1 MFIKVTKSGKNRYA
15 QVVQSYRENG
25 KIKHKV
31 LLNLG
36 RTDKIEN
43 DPGMQRMALNLM
55 NLARE
60 KEVININR
68 AGKGQIVKWGD
79 IVYQKLWEETNIAE
93 TLGSCTKSPPAWF
106 DFEQTCL
113 YLITRYLLTA
123 QEENY
128 YFTADIPANQFY
140 RTLDILGKNK
150 NIIEKQLFPDPQK
163 LKNPILCLLI
173 PVNFKNTSLESME
186 NLDFDYSLRRV
197 QVMAIVFSD
206 FAGRVIAQEI
216 FSHRRFGRANLVQEI
231 NRIRKT
237 FQITSPV
244 IVTDQVY
251 ETNLLQDFHYI
262 SSAPVD
268 IPPEEVTGIHY
279 GIKTNL
285 RTLRPEG
292 ILKAYHLLEFFQEN
306 FQPGKTHPSL
316 QWTERR
322 IKGHF
327 VICFL
332 AALLGNR
339 LENKL
344 DRAGKKTSPVRI
356 RDALN
361 SLQFARF
368 QAGNSSYLLPIA
380 GQDFSPEILK
390 HLGISPPD
398 TLIHEE
404 DLTL

>member
-15 QVVQSYRENG
+15 QVVQSYRVNG

-31 LLNLG
+31 LFNLG

-43 DPGMQRMALNLM
+43 DPGMQKLALNLM
-55 NLARE
+55 DLARV

-68 AGKGQIVKWGD
+68 AGNGQIVKWGD

-93 TLGSCTKSPPAWF
+93 ALGYCSKSTATWF
-106 DFEQTCL
+106 DFKQTCL

-123 QEENY
+123 QEESY
-128 YFTADIPANQFY
+128 YFTADIPTNQFY

-150 NIIEKQLFPDPQK
+150 EIIEKQLFPDTQK

-173 PVNFKNTSLESME
+173 PINFKNTSLESLE
-186 NLDFDYSLRRV
+186 NLDYDYSLRRV
-197 QVMAIVFSD
+197 QVMSIVFTD
-206 FAGRVIAQEI
+206 FTGRVIAHEI
-216 FSHRRFGRANLVQEI
+216 FSHRRFGRANLVQAI
-231 NRIRKT
+231 NRSLKK
-237 FQITSPV
+237 FQIPSPV
-244 IVTDQVY
+244 IVTDQIY
-251 ETNLLQDFHYI
+251 ETNLLREFNYI

-268 IPPEEVTGIHY
+268 TPPEEVTGIHY

-285 RTLRPEG
+285 KTLRPEG
-292 ILKAYHLLEFFQEN
+292 ILKAFHLLEFFQDN

-332 AALLGNR
+332 AALMGNR

-344 DRAGKKTSPVRI
+344 ARAGKKTSPIRI
-356 RDALN
+356 REALN

-368 QAGNSSYLLPIA
+368 QAGNNSYLLPIA
-380 GQDFSPEILK
+380 GQEFSPEILK
-390 HLGISPPD
+390 YLGITPPG
-398 TLIHEE
+398 TIVPEE